1 MTNPEQSAMIGLNSE
16 QDSSNMVIKE
26 DITPVATIGGQ
37 KTVTN
42 KRHEQQLKLIS
53 TDQQAKDQIPP
64 PMHS

>member
-1 MTNPEQSAMIGLNSE
+1 
-16 QDSSNMVIKE
+16 MVIKE